1 MQISH
6 SNRQDDHSLLS
17 IPSRLNSA
25 SIFMSEATSHR
36 LQRTEYIRK
45 KSTSNNALGPRLE
58 IGSTVCGGQPDTS
71 NTVA

>member
-1 MQISH
+1 
-6 SNRQDDHSLLS
+6 
-17 IPSRLNSA
+17 
-25 SIFMSEATSHR
+25 MSEATSHR